1 MANPLTAA
9 VARTALETRADLP
22 TVRYTQITLEERPL
36 AGKINLRGKAEDRA
50 FAAAAARGL
59 GDLVLPMEATS
70 STARGDLAV
79 LWLGPD
85 EWLISCPDAET
96 TATLAAL
103 EDALAGLH
111 HSAVDVSDNWTVL
124 RIAGEG
130 TRRVLSKLVA
140 VDLHPRGFRPGDVL
154 QTPVGKA
161 DSILYLVAG
170 DADAAT
176 VDIHVRRSFADYA
189 WRALANAAEEYGIA
203 V

>member
-1 MANPLTAA
+1 MANPT
-9 VARTALETRADLP
+9 ARTALETHADLP
-22 TVRYTQITLEERPL
+22 AVDHLQVKLEERAL
-36 AGKINLRGKAEDRA
+36 AGKINLRGKPEDRG

-85 EWLISCPDAET
+85 EWLVTCPLAA
-96 TATLAAL
+96 TATVVADLEAAL
-103 EDALAGLH
+103 DGVH
-111 HSAVDVSDNWTVL
+111 HSAVEVSDNWTVL
-124 RIAGEG
+124 RLAGAG
-130 TRRVLSKLVA
+130 TRRTLAKLVT

-161 DSILYLVAG
+161 DAILHLVEG
-170 DADAAT
+170 DDDAVT
-176 VDIHVRRSFADYA
+176 VDIYVRRSFAAYVWKA
-189 WRALANAAEEYGIA
+189 IANAASEFAIA